1 MPKRTITAVNELQAF
16 LERVISRA
24 DDRAPDVNRVILV
37 LASAVIW
44 AKDGPIELAD
54 REGNLGNHL
63 WFPARGRRYCLAY
76 SHNTHSI
83 QVRSGSREGRSTYE
97 FTNSSTA
104 AQIFQ
109 AFSSIKFGQRPDDA
123 NDER

>member
-1 MPKRTITAVNELQAF
+1 MPKYTITTINELQAF
-16 LERVISRA
+16 LEHVISRA

-37 LASAVIW
+37 LAGAVIW

-54 REGNLGNHL
+54 REGAFGNQL
-63 WFPARGRRYCLAY
+63 WFPSRGRRYCLAY

-97 FTNSSTA
+97 FTNASTA
-104 AQIFQ
+104 AEIFQ
-109 AFSSIKFGQRPDDA
+109 AFSSIKFGEGTEFA